1 MKLFISILA
10 LALIAGAAA
19 LLWPQSQSKFN
30 AEISLN
36 DNALVQRTAITQT
49 APITTAELT
58 TTSQT
63 VPTKDPLLTTPTVAN
78 STTVIT
84 ATSIAQSATSST
96 RATITHGNNNQLEV
110 DGRYTILGSG
120 TELDP
125 YRITWDLLKSA
136 YETMDLN
143 GSRVTP
149 PKRLEM
155 LNETFVQISGYLAPP
170 LWGQETKELLVML
183 NRWDGCCVGLPP
195 TPFDCIE
202 AQLAAPMKLGA
213 AHTISYGTIRG
224 KFIVEPFK
232 AGTFLIG
239 LYRLEEAQT
248 DDTKS
253 R

>member
-1 MKLFISILA
+1 MKIFSSILVIA
-10 LALIAGAAA
+10 IIAGTAA
-19 LLWPQSQSKFN
+19 LLWPRGQNKFN

-36 DNALVQRTAITQT
+36 DTIETKITPAPQAVQMNAPTPTTTTTQSITPQQTQT
-49 APITTAELT
+49 AT
-58 TTSQT
+58 
-63 VPTKDPLLTTPTVAN
+63 
-78 STTVIT
+78 IT
-84 ATSIAQSATSST
+84 AAPPTTLT
-96 RATITHGNNNQLEV
+96 RGSNNQIEV

-125 YRITWDLLKSA
+125 YRVTWELLKSA

-155 LNETFVQISGYLAPP
+155 LNGTYVQISGYLAPP
-170 LWGQETKELLVML
+170 LWGQETKELLVLL
-183 NRWDGCCVGLPP
+183 NRWDGCCIGLPP

-202 AQLAAPMKLGA
+202 AQLSAPMKLGA

-248 DDTKS
+248 DDTKP
-253 R
+253 RN

>member
-1 MKLFISILA
+1 MKIFSSILVIA
-10 LALIAGAAA
+10 IIAGTAA
-19 LLWPQSQSKFN
+19 LLWPRGQNKFN
-30 AEISLN
+30 TEFSLN
-36 DNALVQRTAITQT
+36 DTIETKIPPAPQAVQINAPTPTTATTQSITPQQTQT
-49 APITTAELT
+49 TTTTAAPPTTLT
-58 TTSQT
+58 RGS
-63 VPTKDPLLTTPTVAN
+63 
-78 STTVIT
+78 
-84 ATSIAQSATSST
+84 
-96 RATITHGNNNQLEV
+96 NNQIEV

-125 YRITWDLLKSA
+125 YRVTWELLKSA

-155 LNETFVQISGYLAPP
+155 LNGTYVQISGYLAPP
-170 LWGQETKELLVML
+170 LWGQETRELLVLL
-183 NRWDGCCVGLPP
+183 NRWDGCCIGLPP

-202 AQLAAPMKLGA
+202 AQLSAPMKLGA

-248 DDTKS
+248 DDTKP
-253 R
+253 RN

>member
-1 MKLFISILA
+1 MKIFSSILVIA
-10 LALIAGAAA
+10 IIAGTAA
-19 LLWPQSQSKFN
+19 LLWPRSQNKFN

-36 DNALVQRTAITQT
+36 DTIETKIAPAPQAVQMNAPTPTTTTTQSITPQQTQT
-49 APITTAELT
+49 ATTTAAPPTTLT
-58 TTSQT
+58 RGS
-63 VPTKDPLLTTPTVAN
+63 
-78 STTVIT
+78 
-84 ATSIAQSATSST
+84 
-96 RATITHGNNNQLEV
+96 NNQIEV

-125 YRITWDLLKSA
+125 YRVTWELLKSA

-155 LNETFVQISGYLAPP
+155 LNGTYVQISGYLAPP
-170 LWGQETKELLVML
+170 LWGQETKELLVLL
-183 NRWDGCCVGLPP
+183 NRWDGCCIGLPP

-202 AQLAAPMKLGA
+202 AQLSAPMKLGA

-248 DDTKS
+248 DDTKP
-253 R
+253 RN

>member
-1 MKLFISILA
+1 MKIFSSILVIA
-10 LALIAGAAA
+10 IIAGTAA
-19 LLWPQSQSKFN
+19 LLWPRSQNKFN

-36 DNALVQRTAITQT
+36 DTIETKIAPAPQAVQMNAPTPTTTTTQSITPQQTQT
-49 APITTAELT
+49 ATTTAAPATLT
-58 TTSQT
+58 RGS
-63 VPTKDPLLTTPTVAN
+63 
-78 STTVIT
+78 
-84 ATSIAQSATSST
+84 
-96 RATITHGNNNQLEV
+96 NNQIEV

-125 YRITWDLLKSA
+125 YRVTWELLKSA

-155 LNETFVQISGYLAPP
+155 LNGTYVQISGYLAPP
-170 LWGQETKELLVML
+170 LWGQETRELLVLL
-183 NRWDGCCVGLPP
+183 NRWDGCCIGLPP

-202 AQLAAPMKLGA
+202 AQLSAPMKLGA

-248 DDTKS
+248 DDTKP
-253 R
+253 RN

>member
-1 MKLFISILA
+1 MKIVSSILT
-10 LALIAGAAA
+10 LAIVAAGVA
-19 LLWPQSQSKFN
+19 LLWPRGDNNFT
-30 AEISLN
+30 AEVSLN
-36 DNALVQRTAITQT
+36 DT
-49 APITTAELT
+49 APT
-58 TTSQT
+58 
-63 VPTKDPLLTTPTVAN
+63 TTPTPPRIASIV
-78 STTVIT
+78 TPT
-84 ATSIAQSATSST
+84 ATTTQQLTTSTNTPALRPPTVVPASALAATAT
-96 RATITHGNNNQLEV
+96 PATITRGSNNQIEV

-125 YRITWDLLKSA
+125 YRVTWELLKSA

-143 GSRVTP
+143 GPRTTP

-155 LNETFVQISGYLAPP
+155 LNGTYVQISGYLAPP
-170 LWGQETKELLVML
+170 LWGQETRELLVLL
-183 NRWDGCCVGLPP
+183 NRWDGCCIGLPP

-202 AQLAAPMKLGA
+202 AQLVTPMKLGA

-248 DDTKS
+248 DDTKP
-253 R
+253 RN

>member
-1 MKLFISILA
+1 MKIVSSILT
-10 LALIAGAAA
+10 LAIVAAGVA
-19 LLWPQSQSKFN
+19 LLWPRGDNNFT
-30 AEISLN
+30 AEVSLN
-36 DNALVQRTAITQT
+36 DT
-49 APITTAELT
+49 APTITPTPQRIASIVTPTATTTQQLT
-58 TTSQT
+58 TSTNT
-63 VPTKDPLLTTPTVAN
+63 PALRPPTVVPA
-78 STTVIT
+78 SALAAT
-84 ATSIAQSATSST
+84 ATP
-96 RATITHGNNNQLEV
+96 ATITRGSNNQIEV

-125 YRITWDLLKSA
+125 YRVTWELLKSA

-155 LNETFVQISGYLAPP
+155 LNGTYVQISGYLAPP
-170 LWGQETKELLVML
+170 LWGQETKELLVLL
-183 NRWDGCCVGLPP
+183 NRWDGCCIGLPP

-202 AQLAAPMKLGA
+202 AQLSAPMKLGA

-248 DDTKS
+248 DDTKP
-253 R
+253 RN

>member
-1 MKLFISILA
+1 MKIFSFILVIA
-10 LALIAGAAA
+10 IIAGTAA
-19 LLWPQSQSKFN
+19 LLWPRGQNKFN
-30 AEISLN
+30 TEFSLN
-36 DNALVQRTAITQT
+36 DTIETKIAPAPQAVQINAPTPTTATTQSITPQPTQT
-49 APITTAELT
+49 ATTTAAPPTTLT
-58 TTSQT
+58 RGS
-63 VPTKDPLLTTPTVAN
+63 
-78 STTVIT
+78 
-84 ATSIAQSATSST
+84 
-96 RATITHGNNNQLEV
+96 NNQIEV

-125 YRITWDLLKSA
+125 YRVTWELLKSA

-155 LNETFVQISGYLAPP
+155 LNGTYVQISGYLAPP
-170 LWGQETKELLVML
+170 LWGQETKELLVLL
-183 NRWDGCCVGLPP
+183 NRWDGCCIGLPP

-202 AQLAAPMKLGA
+202 AQLSAPMKLGA

-248 DDTKS
+248 DDTKP
-253 R
+253 RN

>member
-1 MKLFISILA
+1 MKIFSSILVIA
-10 LALIAGAAA
+10 IIAGTAA
-19 LLWPQSQSKFN
+19 LLWPRGQNKFN
-30 AEISLN
+30 TEFSLN
-36 DNALVQRTAITQT
+36 ETIETKIAQAPQAVQINAPTPTTATTQSITPQQTQT
-49 APITTAELT
+49 TTTTAAPPTTLT
-58 TTSQT
+58 RGS
-63 VPTKDPLLTTPTVAN
+63 
-78 STTVIT
+78 
-84 ATSIAQSATSST
+84 
-96 RATITHGNNNQLEV
+96 NNQIEV

-125 YRITWDLLKSA
+125 YRVTWELLKSA

-155 LNETFVQISGYLAPP
+155 LNGTYVQISGYLAPP
-170 LWGQETKELLVML
+170 LWGQETRELLVLL
-183 NRWDGCCVGLPP
+183 NRWDGCCIGLPP

-202 AQLAAPMKLGA
+202 AQLSAPMKLGA

-248 DDTKS
+248 DDTKP
-253 R
+253 RN

>member
-1 MKLFISILA
+1 MKIFSSILVIA
-10 LALIAGAAA
+10 IIAGTAA
-19 LLWPQSQSKFN
+19 LLWPRSQNKFN

-36 DNALVQRTAITQT
+36 DTIETKIAPAPQALQINAPTPTTATTQSITPQPTQT
-49 APITTAELT
+49 ATTTAAPPTTLT
-58 TTSQT
+58 RGS
-63 VPTKDPLLTTPTVAN
+63 
-78 STTVIT
+78 
-84 ATSIAQSATSST
+84 
-96 RATITHGNNNQLEV
+96 NNQIEV

-125 YRITWDLLKSA
+125 YRVTWELLKSA

-155 LNETFVQISGYLAPP
+155 LNGTYVQISGYLAPP
-170 LWGQETKELLVML
+170 LWGQETKELLVLL
-183 NRWDGCCVGLPP
+183 NRWDGCCIGLPP

-202 AQLAAPMKLGA
+202 AQLSAPMKLGA

-248 DDTKS
+248 DDTKP
-253 R
+253 RN

>member
-1 MKLFISILA
+1 MKIFSSILVIA
-10 LALIAGAAA
+10 IIAGTAA
-19 LLWPQSQSKFN
+19 LLWPRGQNKFN

-36 DNALVQRTAITQT
+36 DTIEIKIAPAPQALQINAPTPTTATTQSITPQPTQT
-49 APITTAELT
+49 ATTTAAPPTTLT
-58 TTSQT
+58 RGS
-63 VPTKDPLLTTPTVAN
+63 
-78 STTVIT
+78 
-84 ATSIAQSATSST
+84 
-96 RATITHGNNNQLEV
+96 NNQIEV

-125 YRITWDLLKSA
+125 YRVTWELLKSA

-155 LNETFVQISGYLAPP
+155 LNGTYVQISGYLAPP
-170 LWGQETKELLVML
+170 LWGQETKELLVLL
-183 NRWDGCCVGLPP
+183 NRWDGCCIGLPP

-202 AQLAAPMKLGA
+202 AQLSAPMKLGA

-248 DDTKS
+248 DDTKP
-253 R
+253 RN

>member
-1 MKLFISILA
+1 MKIVSSILT
-10 LALIAGAAA
+10 LAIVAAGVA
-19 LLWPQSQSKFN
+19 LLWPRGDNNFT
-30 AEISLN
+30 AEVSLN
-36 DNALVQRTAITQT
+36 DT
-49 APITTAELT
+49 APTITPTPQRIASIVTPTATTTQQLT
-58 TTSQT
+58 TSTNT
-63 VPTKDPLLTTPTVAN
+63 PALRPPTVVPA
-78 STTVIT
+78 SALAAT
-84 ATSIAQSATSST
+84 ATPATST
-96 RATITHGNNNQLEV
+96 RGSNNQLEV

-125 YRITWDLLKSA
+125 YRVTWELLKSA

-143 GSRVTP
+143 GPRTTP

-155 LNETFVQISGYLAPP
+155 LNGTYVQISGYLAPP
-170 LWGQETKELLVML
+170 LWGQETKELLVLL
-183 NRWDGCCVGLPP
+183 NRWDGCCIGLPP

-202 AQLAAPMKLGA
+202 AQLSAPMKLGA

-248 DDTKS
+248 DDTKP
-253 R
+253 RN

>member
-1 MKLFISILA
+1 MKIFSSILVIA
-10 LALIAGAAA
+10 IIAGTAA
-19 LLWPQSQSKFN
+19 LLWPRGDNNFN
-30 AEISLN
+30 AEVSLN
-36 DNALVQRTAITQT
+36 D
-49 APITTAELT
+49 
-58 TTSQT
+58 
-63 VPTKDPLLTTPTVAN
+63 TTPT
-78 STTVIT
+78 TTPTPPSIASIVTPT
-84 ATSIAQSATSST
+84 ATTTQQLTTSTNTPALRPPTVVPASALAATAT
-96 RATITHGNNNQLEV
+96 PATITRGSNNQIEV

-125 YRITWDLLKSA
+125 YRVTWELLKSA

-143 GSRVTP
+143 GPRTTP

-155 LNETFVQISGYLAPP
+155 LNGTYVQISGYLAPP
-170 LWGQETKELLVML
+170 LWGQETKELLVLL
-183 NRWDGCCVGLPP
+183 NRWDGCCIGLPP

-202 AQLAAPMKLGA
+202 AQLSAPMKLGA

-248 DDTKS
+248 DDTKP
-253 R
+253 RN

>member
-1 MKLFISILA
+1 MKIFLSILV
-10 LALIAGAAA
+10 LAIIAGAAA
-19 LLWPQSQSKFN
+19 LLWPRSQNKFN
-30 AEISLN
+30 AEFSLN
-36 DNALVQRTAITQT
+36 DTIETKSAPAPQAVQINPPTPTTAPTQSIPPQRTQT
-49 APITTAELT
+49 A
-58 TTSQT
+58 
-63 VPTKDPLLTTPTVAN
+63 TTPSAPP
-78 STTVIT
+78 TTL
-84 ATSIAQSATSST
+84 T
-96 RATITHGNNNQLEV
+96 RGSNNQIEV

-125 YRITWDLLKSA
+125 YRVTWELLKSA

-143 GSRVTP
+143 GSRTTP

-155 LNETFVQISGYLAPP
+155 LNGTYVQISGYLAPP
-170 LWGQETKELLVML
+170 LWGQETKELLVLL
-183 NRWDGCCVGLPP
+183 NRWDGCCIGLPP

-202 AQLAAPMKLGA
+202 AQLSAPMKLGA

-248 DDTKS
+248 DDTKP
-253 R
+253 RN

>member
-1 MKLFISILA
+1 MKIFSSILVIA
-10 LALIAGAAA
+10 IIAGTAA
-19 LLWPQSQSKFN
+19 LLWPRGQNKFN
-30 AEISLN
+30 TEFSLN
-36 DNALVQRTAITQT
+36 DTIETKIAPAPQAVQINAPTPTTATTQSITPQQTQT
-49 APITTAELT
+49 ATTTAAPPTTLT
-58 TTSQT
+58 RGS
-63 VPTKDPLLTTPTVAN
+63 
-78 STTVIT
+78 
-84 ATSIAQSATSST
+84 
-96 RATITHGNNNQLEV
+96 NNQIEV

-125 YRITWDLLKSA
+125 YRVTWELLKSA

-155 LNETFVQISGYLAPP
+155 LNGTYVQISGYLAPP
-170 LWGQETKELLVML
+170 LWGQETKELLVLL
-183 NRWDGCCVGLPP
+183 NRWDGCCIGLPP

-202 AQLAAPMKLGA
+202 AQLSAPMKLGA

-248 DDTKS
+248 DDTKP
-253 R
+253 RN

>member
-1 MKLFISILA
+1 MKIFSSILVIA
-10 LALIAGAAA
+10 IIAGTAA
-19 LLWPQSQSKFN
+19 LLWPRSQNKFN

-36 DNALVQRTAITQT
+36 DTIETKIAPAPQAIQINAPTPTTATTQSITPQPTQT
-49 APITTAELT
+49 ATTTAAPPTTLT
-58 TTSQT
+58 RGS
-63 VPTKDPLLTTPTVAN
+63 
-78 STTVIT
+78 
-84 ATSIAQSATSST
+84 
-96 RATITHGNNNQLEV
+96 NNQIEV

-125 YRITWDLLKSA
+125 YRVTWELLKSA

-155 LNETFVQISGYLAPP
+155 LNGTYVQISGYLAPP
-170 LWGQETKELLVML
+170 LWGQETRELLVLL
-183 NRWDGCCVGLPP
+183 NRWDGCCIGLPP

-202 AQLAAPMKLGA
+202 AQLSAPMKLGA

-248 DDTKS
+248 DDTKP
-253 R
+253 RN

>member
-1 MKLFISILA
+1 MKIFSSILVIA
-10 LALIAGAAA
+10 IIAGTAA
-19 LLWPQSQSKFN
+19 LLWPRGDNNFN
-30 AEISLN
+30 AEVSLN
-36 DNALVQRTAITQT
+36 D
-49 APITTAELT
+49 
-58 TTSQT
+58 
-63 VPTKDPLLTTPTVAN
+63 TTPT
-78 STTVIT
+78 TTPTPPSIASIVTPT
-84 ATSIAQSATSST
+84 ATTTQQLTTSTNTPALIPPTVVAATPLATTATLISAPATLT
-96 RATITHGNNNQLEV
+96 RGSNNQIEV

-125 YRITWDLLKSA
+125 YRVTWELLKSA

-155 LNETFVQISGYLAPP
+155 LNGTYVQISGYLAPP
-170 LWGQETKELLVML
+170 LWGQETKELLVLL
-183 NRWDGCCVGLPP
+183 NRWDGCCIGLPP

-202 AQLAAPMKLGA
+202 AQLSTPMKLGA

-248 DDTKS
+248 DDTKP
-253 R
+253 RN

>member
-1 MKLFISILA
+1 MKIFSSILVIA
-10 LALIAGAAA
+10 IIAGTAA
-19 LLWPQSQSKFN
+19 LLWPRSQNKFN

-36 DNALVQRTAITQT
+36 DTIETKIAPAPQAVQINAPTPTTTTTQSITPQQTQT
-49 APITTAELT
+49 ATTTAAPATLT
-58 TTSQT
+58 RGS
-63 VPTKDPLLTTPTVAN
+63 
-78 STTVIT
+78 
-84 ATSIAQSATSST
+84 
-96 RATITHGNNNQLEV
+96 NNQIEV

-125 YRITWDLLKSA
+125 YRVTWELLKSA

-155 LNETFVQISGYLAPP
+155 LNGTYVQISGYLAPP
-170 LWGQETKELLVML
+170 LWGQETKELLVLL
-183 NRWDGCCVGLPP
+183 NRWDGCCIGLPP

-202 AQLAAPMKLGA
+202 AQLSAPMKLGA

-248 DDTKS
+248 DDTKP
-253 R
+253 RN

>member
-1 MKLFISILA
+1 MKIVSSILV
-10 LALIAGAAA
+10 IAIVAAGVA
-19 LLWPQSQSKFN
+19 LLWPRGDNNFT
-30 AEISLN
+30 AEVSLN
-36 DNALVQRTAITQT
+36 DT
-49 APITTAELT
+49 APT
-58 TTSQT
+58 
-63 VPTKDPLLTTPTVAN
+63 TTPTPPRIASIV
-78 STTVIT
+78 TPT
-84 ATSIAQSATSST
+84 ATTTQQLTTSTNTPALRPPTVVPASALAATAT
-96 RATITHGNNNQLEV
+96 PATITRGSNNQIEV

-125 YRITWDLLKSA
+125 YRVTWELLKSA

-143 GSRVTP
+143 GPRTTP

-155 LNETFVQISGYLAPP
+155 LNGTYVQISGYLAPP
-170 LWGQETKELLVML
+170 LWGQETKELLVLL
-183 NRWDGCCVGLPP
+183 NRWDGCCIGLPP

-202 AQLAAPMKLGA
+202 AQLSAPMKLGA

-248 DDTKS
+248 DDTKP
-253 R
+253 RN

>member
-1 MKLFISILA
+1 MKIFLSILVIA
-10 LALIAGAAA
+10 IIAGTAA
-19 LLWPQSQSKFN
+19 LLWPRGQNKFN
-30 AEISLN
+30 TEFSLN
-36 DNALVQRTAITQT
+36 ETIEIKIAPAPQAVQIITPTPTTATTQSITPQQTQT
-49 APITTAELT
+49 ATTTAAPPTTLT
-58 TTSQT
+58 RGS
-63 VPTKDPLLTTPTVAN
+63 
-78 STTVIT
+78 
-84 ATSIAQSATSST
+84 
-96 RATITHGNNNQLEV
+96 NNQIEV

-125 YRITWDLLKSA
+125 YRVTWELLKSA

-155 LNETFVQISGYLAPP
+155 LNGTYVQISGYLAPP
-170 LWGQETKELLVML
+170 LWGQETKELLVLL
-183 NRWDGCCVGLPP
+183 NRWDGCCIGLPP

-202 AQLAAPMKLGA
+202 AQLSAPMKLGA

-248 DDTKS
+248 DDTKP
-253 R
+253 RN

>member
-1 MKLFISILA
+1 MKIFSSILVIA
-10 LALIAGAAA
+10 IIAGTAA
-19 LLWPQSQSKFN
+19 LLWPRGQNKFN
-30 AEISLN
+30 TEFSLN
-36 DNALVQRTAITQT
+36 ETIETKIVPAPQAVQINAPTPTTTTTQSITPQQTQT
-49 APITTAELT
+49 TTTTAAPPTTLT
-58 TTSQT
+58 RGS
-63 VPTKDPLLTTPTVAN
+63 
-78 STTVIT
+78 
-84 ATSIAQSATSST
+84 
-96 RATITHGNNNQLEV
+96 NNQIEV

-125 YRITWDLLKSA
+125 YRVTWELLKSA

-155 LNETFVQISGYLAPP
+155 LNGTYVQISGYLAPP
-170 LWGQETKELLVML
+170 LWGQETRELLVLL
-183 NRWDGCCVGLPP
+183 NRWDGCCIGLPP

-202 AQLAAPMKLGA
+202 AQLSAPMKLGA

-248 DDTKS
+248 DDTKP
-253 R
+253 RN

>member
-1 MKLFISILA
+1 MKIVSSILT
-10 LALIAGAAA
+10 LAIVAAGVA
-19 LLWPQSQSKFN
+19 LLWPRGDNNFT
-30 AEISLN
+30 AEVSMN
-36 DNALVQRTAITQT
+36 DT
-49 APITTAELT
+49 APTITPTPQRIASIVTPTATTTQQLT
-58 TTSQT
+58 TSTNT
-63 VPTKDPLLTTPTVAN
+63 PALRPPTVVPA
-78 STTVIT
+78 SALAAT
-84 ATSIAQSATSST
+84 ATP
-96 RATITHGNNNQLEV
+96 ATITRGSNNQIEV

-125 YRITWDLLKSA
+125 YRVTWELLKSA

-143 GSRVTP
+143 GPRTTP

-155 LNETFVQISGYLAPP
+155 LNGTYVQISGYLAPP
-170 LWGQETKELLVML
+170 LWGQETLELLVLL
-183 NRWDGCCVGLPP
+183 NRWDGCCIGLPP

-202 AQLAAPMKLGA
+202 AQLSAPMKLGA

-248 DDTKS
+248 DDTKP
-253 R
+253 RN

>member
-1 MKLFISILA
+1 MKLFISILV
-10 LALIAGAAA
+10 LTLIAGAAA
-19 LLWPQSQSKFN
+19 LLWPQSQSKYN

-36 DNALVQRTAITQT
+36 DDAQIQHNSTAQT
-49 APITTAELT
+49 APITTAGLST

-63 VPTKDPLLTTPTVAN
+63 VSTTTPSDAN
-78 STTVIT
+78 SNTIT
-84 ATSIAQSATSST
+84 AATPIAQSTTTASKP
-96 RATITHGNNNQLEV
+96 AKITHGNNNQLEV

-155 LNETFVQISGYLAPP
+155 LNGTYVQISGYLAPP

-202 AQLAAPMKLGA
+202 AQLAVPMKLGA

-239 LYRLEEAQT
+239 LYRLEDSQT

>member
-1 MKLFISILA
+1 MKIFSSILVIA
-10 LALIAGAAA
+10 IIAGTAA
-19 LLWPQSQSKFN
+19 LLWPRGQNKFN
-30 AEISLN
+30 TEFSLN
-36 DNALVQRTAITQT
+36 ETIETKIVPAPQAVQINAPTPTTATTQSITPQQTQT
-49 APITTAELT
+49 ATTTAAPATTLT
-58 TTSQT
+58 RGS
-63 VPTKDPLLTTPTVAN
+63 
-78 STTVIT
+78 
-84 ATSIAQSATSST
+84 
-96 RATITHGNNNQLEV
+96 NNQIEV

-125 YRITWDLLKSA
+125 YRVTWELLKSA

-155 LNETFVQISGYLAPP
+155 LNGTYVQISGYLAPP
-170 LWGQETKELLVML
+170 LWGQETKELLVLL
-183 NRWDGCCVGLPP
+183 NRWDGCCIGLPP

-202 AQLAAPMKLGA
+202 AQLSAPMKLGA

-248 DDTKS
+248 DDTKP
-253 R
+253 RN

>member
-1 MKLFISILA
+1 MKIFSSILVIA
-10 LALIAGAAA
+10 IIAGTAA
-19 LLWPQSQSKFN
+19 LLWPRSQNKFN

-36 DNALVQRTAITQT
+36 DTIETKIAPAPQAVQII
-49 APITTAELT
+49 APTPT
-58 TTSQT
+58 TTSTQSITPQPTQT
-63 VPTKDPLLTTPTVAN
+63 
-78 STTVIT
+78 STTT
-84 ATSIAQSATSST
+84 AAPPTTLT
-96 RATITHGNNNQLEV
+96 RGSNNQIEV

-125 YRITWDLLKSA
+125 YRVTWELLKSA

-155 LNETFVQISGYLAPP
+155 LNGTYVQISGYLAPP
-170 LWGQETKELLVML
+170 LWGQETKELLVLL
-183 NRWDGCCVGLPP
+183 NRWDGCCIGLPP

-202 AQLAAPMKLGA
+202 AQLSAPMKLGA

-248 DDTKS
+248 DDTKP
-253 R
+253 RN